1 MKAMSQSRWSGAVFH
16 LCACL
21 FAAVMLSGCAAHHSA
36 SPSPDVTPS
45 YSVPDESGVSLSGE
59 QRAVLDNEGGQ
70 IMHSVPV
77 SARPAVENQYK
88 YFLNQGRRN
97 VAVFS
102 KRAEKYL
109 AYVKQT
115 FRQKGI
121 PEELAY
127 LACVE
132 SGYNPKA
139 QSRAGAAGA
148 WQFMTFTGMKYG
160 LNQDQFRDERLDIFK
175 STEAAADYL
184 KKLYEQF
191 GDWPTAIA
199 AYNAGEG
206 KMSRACAAS
215 GENTFFG
222 VCQRNGQLDE
232 KTRNNAVCSPIPG
245 RIDHYGQFGTSR
257 VQPHPSGKLR
267 THGTYYAQTRNG
279 SEGHGQ
285 SLQYVLGG
293 ILQG

>member
-184 KKLYEQF
+184 KKLLNSSVT
-191 GDWPTAIA
+191 GP
-199 AYNAGEG
+199 
-206 KMSRACAAS
+206 R
-215 GENTFFG
+215 
-222 VCQRNGQLDE
+222 
-232 KTRNNAVCSPIPG
+232 P
-245 RIDHYGQFGTSR
+245 
-257 VQPHPSGKLR
+257 
-267 THGTYYAQTRNG
+267 
-279 SEGHGQ
+279 
-285 SLQYVLGG
+285 
-293 ILQG
+293 